1 MTQRVDAPR
10 PRARPWW
17 ISCRRRVRAGENPTA
32 GVIRGTL
39 ENFASAYIAAMRSI
53 ILAFAL
59 VSAAAALAGDC
70 PNSGY
75 DDASI
80 SANGVTRVVIAGP
93 SDLLLVT
100 GTADAKEIR
109 AMGSR
114 CLPHGELTA
123 GFRLTATRTGNTVR
137 IEAAVTKHQDWPAP
151 SCVITV
157 PKSMAVDVVV
167 SGGKMHIRDVAA
179 VRLAVADGT
188 AIISG
193 ISGSVTIDEHRSGS
207 IRVMDVGGDLV
218 INRSIAVDYER
229 IAGRVISN

>member
-1 MTQRVDAPR
+1 
-10 PRARPWW
+10 
-17 ISCRRRVRAGENPTA
+17 
-32 GVIRGTL
+32 VIRGTL
-39 ENFASAYIAAMRSI
+39 KKSAATYIDVMRSI
-53 ILAFAL
+53 ILAFML
-59 VSAAAALAGDC
+59 VSATAALAGDC

-80 SANGVTRVVIAGP
+80 SANGVTRVVIAGL

-100 GTADAKEIR
+100 GKADAKEIR

-123 GFRLTATRTGNTVR
+123 GFRLTATRTGDTVR
-137 IEAAVTKHQDWPAP
+137 IEAAVTKHKDWPAP

-167 SGGKMHIRDVAA
+167 TGGKMHIRDVAA
-179 VRLAVADGT
+179 VRLAVGEGT
-188 AIISG
+188 VIISG
-193 ISGSVTIDEHRSGS
+193 ISGSVTIDEHRSGPT
-207 IRVMDVGGDLV
+207 RVMDVGGDLV
-218 INRSIAVDYER
+218 INRSIAIDYER

>member
-1 MTQRVDAPR
+1 
-10 PRARPWW
+10 
-17 ISCRRRVRAGENPTA
+17 
-32 GVIRGTL
+32 
-39 ENFASAYIAAMRSI
+39 MRSI

-59 VSAAAALAGDC
+59 VNATAAFADDC

-100 GTADAKEIR
+100 GKADAKDIR

-123 GFRLTATRTGNTVR
+123 GFRLTATKNRRHGSDR
-137 IEAAVTKHQDWPAP
+137 RRLRR
-151 SCVITV
+151 
-157 PKSMAVDVVV
+157 
-167 SGGKMHIRDVAA
+167 KMH
-179 VRLAVADGT
+179 
-188 AIISG
+188 
-193 ISGSVTIDEHRSGS
+193 
-207 IRVMDVGGDLV
+207 

-229 IAGRVISN
+229 IAGRVISNAAP

>member
-1 MTQRVDAPR
+1 M
-10 PRARPWW
+10 
-17 ISCRRRVRAGENPTA
+17 
-32 GVIRGTL
+32 IRGTL
-39 ENFASAYIAAMRSI
+39 KKSAATYIDVMRSI
-53 ILAFAL
+53 ILAFVL
-59 VSAAAALAGDC
+59 VSATAALAGDC

-100 GTADAKEIR
+100 GKADAKNIR

-114 CLPHGELTA
+114 CLPHGEMTA
-123 GFRLTATRTGNTVR
+123 GFRLTATRTGDMVR
-137 IEAAVTKHQDWPAP
+137 IEVAVTKHKDWPAP

-157 PKSMAVDVVV
+157 PKSMAVGVIVT
-167 SGGKMHIRDVAA
+167 GGKMHIRDVAA
-179 VRLAVADGT
+179 VRLAIDEGT

-193 ISGSVTIDEHRSGS
+193 ISGSVTIDEHPSGS
-207 IRVMDVGGDLV
+207 TRVMDVGGDLV
-218 INRSIAVDYER
+218 IHGPIAVDYER